1 MTARGPARPHTTS
14 PRPGSSPAERDLD
27 RIVARLLAIGT
38 YLSVA
43 LLAIGVVLL
52 ALAGRSPLD
61 ATTQPFDLGRIPADL
76 LAGRPEGF
84 LWLGLVA
91 AIATPLA
98 RVATSLV
105 GYIRGG
111 ERRMIAI
118 ATAILVVVAIA
129 VVVGVLAG
137 R

>member
-1 MTARGPARPHTTS
+1 MTTAGPVEPRITS
-14 PRPGSSPAERDLD
+14 PRRGSPPAERDLD
-27 RIVARLLAIGT
+27 RTVARLLSIGT

-52 ALAGRSPLD
+52 ALTGTSPLD
-61 ATTQPFDLGRIPADL
+61 AKTQPFDLGRIPADL

-91 AIATPLA
+91 AIATPLG

-105 GYIRGG
+105 GYVRSG

-118 ATAILVVVAIA
+118 ATAILIVVAVA
-129 VVVGVLAG
+129 VIVGVLAG

>member
-1 MTARGPARPHTTS
+1 MTASGPATPHAPS
-14 PRPGSSPAERDLD
+14 PRRGSAPATGDLD
-27 RIVARLLAIGT
+27 HTVARLLSIGT

-43 LLAIGVVLL
+43 LLAAGVVLL
-52 ALAGRSPLD
+52 ELTGISPLD
-61 ATTQPFDLGRIPADL
+61 TRTKPFDLGRIPADL

-84 LWLGLVA
+84 LWLGLMA
-91 AIATPLA
+91 AIATPLG

-105 GYIRGG
+105 GYVRSG

-129 VVVGVLAG
+129 VIVGVLAG